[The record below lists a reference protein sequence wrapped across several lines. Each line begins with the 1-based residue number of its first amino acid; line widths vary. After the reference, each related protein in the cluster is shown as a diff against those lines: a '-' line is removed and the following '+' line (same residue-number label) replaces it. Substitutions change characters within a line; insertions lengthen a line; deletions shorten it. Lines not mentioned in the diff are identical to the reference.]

1 MTGFKQHFEPPSP
14 MLQGISQSSDRL
26 FWSKLVLVLSTVGL
40 ALGNKKNYVIQIE
53 KAAEKRQM
61 YVLQLKHLQ
70 SRSLYLLV

>member
-1 MTGFKQHFEPPSP
+1 